1 MKKSSTVIML
11 WVMIFVFLAI
21 LAAVPVLAAEAS
33 EEAYPWSNIV
43 VWGIAWGPAVSV
55 VISIAKAVGLKEKF
69 IPYLNWGLGFVGL
82 ALLQLSRGEPLG
94 AALFAGLV
102 AVVSA
107 PGFYETFSK
116 PVRATLGKS

>member
-1 MKKSSTVIML
+1 MRRSTAIVML
-11 WVMIFVFLAI
+11 WLVLLML
-21 LAAVPVLAAEAS
+21 AVPVLAAEVV
-33 EEAYPWSNIV
+33 EDYPWADVV
-43 VWGIAWGPAVSV
+43 VWGIAWGPAVSI
-55 VISIAKAVGLKEKF
+55 VISVAKAIGLKEKV

-82 ALLQLSRGEPLG
+82 ALVQLSRGEPLG

-116 PVRATLGKS
+116 PAKAALGKS